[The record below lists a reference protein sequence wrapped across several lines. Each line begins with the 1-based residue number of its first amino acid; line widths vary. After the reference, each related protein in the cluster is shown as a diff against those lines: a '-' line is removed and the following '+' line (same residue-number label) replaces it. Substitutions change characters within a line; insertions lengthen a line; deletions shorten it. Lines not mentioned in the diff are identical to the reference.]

1 MKYVIACSK
10 KWFEKSLKKKFLNN
24 QYLFIRKKSDL
35 NLKKLSKIKPKYIF
49 FPHWSYLVPKKI
61 YEKYECVCF
70 HAAPLPYGR
79 GGSPIQNLIKKKI
92 NKTPICAL
100 KMNGITDGGPIYG
113 KKNVSLNGSLN
124 EIFLKMSPIIQGL
137 IQFITKNNPTPKNQ
151 KGKPYNF
158 KRIKP
163 VESSLLNKKNLF
175 DIYDQIR
182 MVDNEEYPRAF
193 IKIGNYKIEF
203 REAQLKKNQIQAK
216 VEIKKI

>member
-1 MKYVIACSK
+1 
-10 KWFEKSLKKKFLNN
+10 
-24 QYLFIRKKSDL
+24 
-35 NLKKLSKIKPKYIF
+35 
-49 FPHWSYLVPKKI
+49 
-61 YEKYECVCF
+61 
-70 HAAPLPYGR
+70 
-79 GGSPIQNLIKKKI
+79 
-92 NKTPICAL
+92 
-100 KMNGITDGGPIYG
+100 MNGITDGGPIYG

-124 EIFLKMSPIIQGL
+124 EIFLRMSPIIQDL
-137 IQFITKNNPTPKNQ
+137 IQFISKNNPTPKNQ

>member
-1 MKYVIACSK
+1 
-10 KWFEKSLKKKFLNN
+10 
-24 QYLFIRKKSDL
+24 
-35 NLKKLSKIKPKYIF
+35 
-49 FPHWSYLVPKKI
+49 LVPKKI

-124 EIFLKMSPIIQGL
+124 EIFLRMSPIIQDL
-137 IQFITKNNPTPKNQ
+137 IQFISKNNPTPKNQ

-203 REAQLKKNQIQAK
+203 KEAQLKKNQIQAK